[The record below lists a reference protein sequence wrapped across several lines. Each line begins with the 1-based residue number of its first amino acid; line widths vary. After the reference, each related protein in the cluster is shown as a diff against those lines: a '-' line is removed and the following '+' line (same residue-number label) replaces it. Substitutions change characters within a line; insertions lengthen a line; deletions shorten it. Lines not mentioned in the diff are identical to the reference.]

1 MTQTV
6 QFEGTR
12 QQFPDDFTQADISA
26 QRSAAGRVPRS
37 SYRSPAQNAA
47 EARFVEQMGHYGA
60 LASRTLAAGNAGAP
74 AQ

>member
-1 MTQTV
+1 MTL
-6 QFEGTR
+6 
-12 QQFPDDFTQADISA
+12 
-26 QRSAAGRVPRS
+26 QRHALAER
-37 SYRSPAQNAA
+37 AQNAA